1 MKVELPF
8 LAEGIEGGD
17 VVQVLVHEGDQVTG
31 GQSLIELET
40 DKATVPVPAPAA
52 GKITKVLIK
61 NGDHIKVGQA
71 LMELDGDGAQPDQ
84 EKASSKKTEQETGA
98 APAHPSATDK
108 KPATDKKSTPAKEPA
123 PSPQPER
130 EIEAAHADAVKEKE
144 KPPAQETDSSEKTE
158 KEASAPAQQKG
169 TDKKPTTDKKSAPAK
184 DPTPSPQPQP
194 AVKATDE
201 NAGEEEEQP
210 SSQPAAA
217 PQPAAAQ
224 PTKPE
229 PQAQEPP
236 PGEPSARDVS
246 AGPGVAAPPSVR
258 RLARELGVDLTQVKG
273 SEAGGRITAEDV
285 KTYVRERTR
294 RSVAPAGKN
303 AQDKDGN
310 VFTTMYGTER
320 REAISSLRR
329 KIAATVTQA
338 WTTIPHV
345 HQFQEAD
352 VTDLLALHKRYA
364 PQFKQKGATLTL
376 TTLFLKAVTHA
387 LKLYPQFNATLDLTN
402 GEVIYKD
409 YYNIGVAVETPA
421 GLIVPVVHRVDHKDL
436 LQISLEIADLAER
449 TRSRE
454 IKLEEL
460 RGATFT
466 VSNMGGLNAGP
477 FTPII
482 MPPQVAILGVGKGR
496 RVPVYRDGQVVP
508 RVMLPLCVAYDHRLI
523 DGADGARF
531 TNEIVKVLEDFQAMF
546 MGL

>member
-17 VVQVLVHEGDQVTG
+17 VVQILVHEGDQVTE
-31 GQSLIELET
+31 GQALLELET
-40 DKATVPVPAPAA
+40 DKATVQVPAPAA
-52 GKITKVLIK
+52 GKVAKVLIK
-61 NGDHIKVGQA
+61 NGDHLKVGQA
-71 LMELDGDGAQPDQ
+71 LLELEGDGAQPAQQTDSPNKTKQ
-84 EKASSKKTEQETGA
+84 AASA
-98 APAHPSATDK
+98 APAQPSATG
-108 KPATDKKSTPAKEPA
+108 KKSAPDKEQASDKAAASANEPA
-123 PSPQPER
+123 PKPQPAPA
-130 EIEAAHADAVKEKE
+130 IEASQAEAGDEKE
-144 KPPAQETDSSEKTE
+144 KPPAQ
-158 KEASAPAQQKG
+158 
-169 TDKKPTTDKKSAPAK
+169 
-184 DPTPSPQPQP
+184 PS
-194 AVKATDE
+194 T
-201 NAGEEEEQP
+201 
-210 SSQPAAA
+210 A
-217 PQPAAAQ
+217 PQPAAA
-224 PTKPE
+224 PASKPA
-229 PQAQEPP
+229 PQEQETP
-236 PGEPSARDVS
+236 PGEPTAREVPT
-246 AGPGVAAPPSVR
+246 GPGVAAPPSVR

-294 RSVAPAGKN
+294 RSVAPAGKDG
-303 AQDKDGN
+303 QDKSAN
-310 VFTTMYGTER
+310 VFTTMYGNER

-352 VTDLLALHKRYA
+352 VTDLLALHKRYT

-387 LKLYPQFNATLDLTN
+387 LKLYPQFNATIDLTN

-421 GLIVPVVHRVDHKDL
+421 GLIVPVVHRVDQKDL

-449 TRSRE
+449 TRTRQ